1 MASPALF
8 ETMARQVEA
17 ECAQH
22 TAKAKAESDRIL
34 ADAHAKARASGEA
47 ALASAKAE
55 RDRLDTLWK
64 QKAEAESVRLELAMK
79 NDAVEAVLAEVSA
92 SIKRTVASPQ
102 FSGVLESQL
111 SELMSAVGTT
121 KDIEVLAPTVHVDLV
136 KNWLAGHGHAGLKVD
151 GSAEFWDG
159 VAVQNPART
168 WRISNTLSTRFARVD
183 QAVRKHCMTALFGA
197 GGAA

>member
-17 ECAQH
+17 ECSEH
-22 TAKAKAESDRIL
+22 LAKARAEAERIL
-34 ADAHAKARASGEA
+34 ADARAKARDAGEA

-55 RDRLDTLWK
+55 RDRLDALWK
-64 QKAEAESVRLELAMK
+64 QKGEAEAVRLELSMK

-92 SIKRTVASPQ
+92 GIKRLASGPE
-102 FSGVLESQL
+102 FPAVLERL
-111 SELMSAVGTT
+111 LAELMAAAGGEKNVQ
-121 KDIEVLAPTVHVDLV
+121 VLGPAAHVDLI
-136 KNWLAGHGHAGLKVD
+136 KSWLAGHGHAGVTVQ
-151 GSAEFWDG
+151 GSPEFWDG
-159 VAVQNPART
+159 VAVQDPARS
-168 WRISNTLSTRFARVD
+168 WRVSNTLTGRFTRVD

>member
-8 ETMARQVEA
+8 ETMARQVEV

-34 ADAHAKARASGEA
+34 SDAHAKARASGEA
-47 ALASAKAE
+47 ALASAKTE
-55 RDRLDTLWK
+55 RDRLDALWK

-92 SIKRTVASPQ
+92 GIKKVTASTEFPKI
-102 FSGVLESQL
+102 LEDL
-111 SELMSAVGTT
+111 LTELMAASGGA
-121 KDIEVLAPTVHVDLV
+121 KDVQVLGPVAHVDQI
-136 KNWLAGHGHAGLKVD
+136 KNWLAAHGHAGVKVE
-151 GSAEFWDG
+151 GSPEFWDG

-168 WRISNTLSTRFARVD
+168 WRISNTLTGRFARVD
-183 QAVRKHCMTALFGA
+183 QAVRKHCMMALFGA

>member
-22 TAKAKAESDRIL
+22 TAKAKAEADRIV

-55 RDRLDTLWK
+55 RDRLDALWK
-64 QKAEAESVRLELAMK
+64 QKAEAETVRLELAMK
-79 NDAVEAVLAEVSA
+79 NDAVEAVLAAVTA
-92 SIKRTVASPQ
+92 DIKRLVASPE
-102 FSGVLESQL
+102 FPKVLESL
-111 SELMSAVGTT
+111 LAELMPAVGGE
-121 KDIEVLAPTVHVDLV
+121 KNVQVLCPAAHIDLV
-136 KNWLAGHGHAGLKVD
+136 KNWLAANGHAGVQVEA
-151 GSAEFWDG
+151 SPEFPDG

-168 WRISNTLSTRFARVD
+168 WRISNTLSGRFAHVE